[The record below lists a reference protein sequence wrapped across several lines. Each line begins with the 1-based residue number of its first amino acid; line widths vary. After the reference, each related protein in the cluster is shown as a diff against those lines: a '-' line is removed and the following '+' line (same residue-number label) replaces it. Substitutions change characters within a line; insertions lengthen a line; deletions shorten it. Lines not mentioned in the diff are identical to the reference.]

1 MIGASKKRLNC
12 KGFTLVEV
20 IVTIMAAAILG
31 AIFINYMGTAMSQS
45 ARAIDY
51 VRGEAAAEGMIEWI
65 VADYVFEIN
74 KDYATALANI
84 KKYVEQ
90 DKRYGANVSVGYII
104 FDTNGNEAPDTTGN
118 SSTLKVVVAAAGNDL
133 TTLLTKS
140 RVKTEDPAVPF

>member
-1 MIGASKKRLNC
+1 MISASKKRLNR

-20 IVTIMAAAILG
+20 IVTILAAAILG

-51 VRGEAAAEGMIEWI
+51 VRGEADAEATLEWI

-74 KDYATALANI
+74 RDYTNALDNI
-84 KKYVEQ
+84 KKYVDQE
-90 DKRYGANVSVGYII
+90 KRYGDKVSVGYVI
-104 FDTNGNEAPDTTGN
+104 FDINGIVGNDTTGSN
-118 SSTLKVVVAAAGNDL
+118 STLKVVVAAAGNDL

-140 RVKTEDPAVPF
+140 RVKTENPAVPF

>member
-20 IVTIMAAAILG
+20 IVTIMATAILG

-51 VRGEAAAEGMIEWI
+51 VRGEADAEATLEWI

-74 KDYATALANI
+74 RDFTNALDKI
-84 KKYVEQ
+84 QKYVEQ
-90 DKRYGANVSVGYII
+90 DKRYGSNVSVGYVI
-104 FDTNGNEAPDTTGN
+104 FDTNGNEATDTTGN
-118 SSTLKVVVAAAGNDL
+118 NSTLKVVVAAAGNDL

-140 RVKTEDPAVPF
+140 RVKTENPAVPF

>member
-1 MIGASKKRLNC
+1 MIAASKKRMNR

-20 IVTIMAAAILG
+20 IVTILAAAILG

-45 ARAIDY
+45 TRAIEY
-51 VRGEAAAEGMIEWI
+51 VRGEADAEATLEWI

-74 KDYATALANI
+74 KDYTNALDNI

-90 DKRYGANVSVGYII
+90 DKRYGSNVSVGYVI
-104 FDTNGNEAPDTTGN
+104 FDTNGIASADTTGSKN
-118 SSTLKVVVAAAGNDL
+118 TLKVVVAAAGNDL

-140 RVKTEDPAVPF
+140 RVKTENPAVAF